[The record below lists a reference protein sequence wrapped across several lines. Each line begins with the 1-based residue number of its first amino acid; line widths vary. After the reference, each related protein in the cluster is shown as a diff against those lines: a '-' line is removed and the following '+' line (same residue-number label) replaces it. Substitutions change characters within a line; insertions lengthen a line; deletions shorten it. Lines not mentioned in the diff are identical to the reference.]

1 MEYIYQLFMGQ
12 APSVRKVNFEDVQ
25 YAIKQRQNYLLIN
38 TLDSREQQ
46 CLITKTIGISQE
58 ERIINEY
65 LNKKINVNIIVYDKN
80 ANAPNLMKKYEQL
93 IGLGFINVYIYPG
106 GLFEWLLLQDIYG
119 SEDFP
124 TTIVER
130 DHLKF
135 KGRSMFTTYMIGDLD

>member
-12 APSVRKVNFEDVQ
+12 SPSVRKVNFEDVQ
-25 YAIKQRQNYLLIN
+25 YAIKQRQNFLLIN
-38 TLDSREQQ
+38 TLDSGEQQ
-46 CLITKTIGISQE
+46 CLISKTIGVSQE

-65 LNKKINVNIIVYDKN
+65 LNKKIEVNIIVYDKN

-119 SEDFP
+119 SEEFP
-124 TTIVER
+124 TTTAELDI
-130 DHLKF
+130 LKYKPMSAF
-135 KGRSMFTTYMIGDLD
+135 NNLLLTDID

>member
-1 MEYIYQLFMGQ
+1 MGQ

-38 TLDSREQQ
+38 TLDMNEQG
-46 CLITKTIGISQE
+46 CLISKTIAVSNE
-58 ERIINEY
+58 ENLINQY

-93 IGLGFINVYIYPG
+93 LSLGFVNVYIYPG

-119 SEDFP
+119 TEDFP
-124 TTIVER
+124 TTSVER

-135 KGRSMFTTYMIGDLD
+135 KGKSMFTTYLIGDLD

>member
-1 MEYIYQLFMGQ
+1 MGQ

-38 TLDSREQQ
+38 TLDMNEQG
-46 CLITKTIGISQE
+46 CLISKTVAVSNE
-58 ERIINEY
+58 ENLINQY

-93 IGLGFINVYIYPG
+93 LSLGFVNVYIYPG

-119 SEDFP
+119 TEDFP
-124 TTIVER
+124 TTSVER

-135 KGRSMFTTYMIGDLD
+135 KGKSMFTTYLIGDLD

>member
-1 MEYIYQLFMGQ
+1 MGQ

-38 TLDSREQQ
+38 TLDINEQG
-46 CLITKTIGISQE
+46 CLISKTVPVNNE
-58 ERIINEY
+58 ENLINQY

-93 IGLGFINVYIYPG
+93 LSLGFVNVYIYPG
-106 GLFEWLLLQDIYG
+106 RLFEWLLLQDIYG
-119 SEDFP
+119 TEDFP
-124 TTIVER
+124 TTSVER

-135 KGRSMFTTYMIGDLD
+135 KGKSMFTTYLIGDLD

>member
-1 MEYIYQLFMGQ
+1 MGQ
-12 APSVRKVNFEDVQ
+12 GQSSVRKVNFEDVQ
-25 YAIKQRQNYLLIN
+25 YSIKQRQNYILIN
-38 TLDSREQQ
+38 TLDSSEQN
-46 CLITKTIGISQE
+46 CLITKTIPVNTE

-119 SEDFP
+119 SEEFP
-124 TTIVER
+124 TTTGELDI
-130 DHLKF
+130 LKYKPMSAF
-135 KGRSMFTTYMIGDLD
+135 NNLLLTDID

>member
-12 APSVRKVNFEDVQ
+12 SPSVRKVNFEDVQ

-38 TLDSREQQ
+38 TLDNSEQD
-46 CLITKTIGISQE
+46 CLISKTVVISKE
-58 ERIINEY
+58 EILINEY

-119 SEDFP
+119 IDDFP
-124 TTIVER
+124 TTKTEL

-135 KGRSMFTTYMIGDLD
+135 KGSSMFTTYLIRDLD